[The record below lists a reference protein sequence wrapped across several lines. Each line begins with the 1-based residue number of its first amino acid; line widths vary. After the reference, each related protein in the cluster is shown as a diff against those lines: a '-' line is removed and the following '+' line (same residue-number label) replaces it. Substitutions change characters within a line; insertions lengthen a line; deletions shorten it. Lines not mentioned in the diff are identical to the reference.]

1 MPKPSE
7 VVLELGT
14 PPPGSPS
21 RTSEEF
27 EQVPYPANTTST
39 ETHWGPSR
47 NVAEEE
53 LPLHY
58 MDGDRARRRVRPS
71 TGVSHDDGGRRYD
84 AEYDDDKELYHDKL
98 RPVNIPRIGRST
110 QRSIPPTNLV
120 RSILHICLRHCHL
133 IFDIDRVH
141 SAEFGA
147 HHASHI
153 YTSVLLDALLRD
165 WQGN

>member
-39 ETHWGPSR
+39 ETHWGSSPR
-47 NVAEEE
+47 NIVEEE

-71 TGVSHDDGGRRYD
+71 TGASHEDGRRTYD
-84 AEYDDDKELYHDKL
+84 TEYDDDKELYHDKL
-98 RPVNIPRIGRST
+98 RPVNIPRIGRGT
-110 QRSIPPTNLV
+110 QRNLPPTNLV
-120 RSILHICLRHCHL
+120 SPLHISPQRHHL
-133 IFDIDRVH
+133 MSEID
-141 SAEFGA
+141 
-147 HHASHI
+147 
-153 YTSVLLDALLRD
+153 
-165 WQGN
+165 